1 MPTISNTPR
10 PGFVYDSTDDVW
22 YPIGTGTHSHSE
34 IAKTLIDAKGDLIVG
49 TAADT
54 VSRLA
59 VGTDGQVLTADS
71 GEATGLKFATPA
83 SGGMTLIST
92 TSLSG
97 ASTTI
102 TSIPGTYKNLQLVIR
117 DLLPAT
123 DTAGLNMR
131 LNGDSTANRYTVSAW
146 GQATNTAL
154 AFDDTQLGGLV
165 QLIDNA
171 VTKNL
176 SIVNFYDYTNTTT
189 YRYGTIQGVSVN
201 GNDSAKITTGAYHLY
216 YNQTTAITS
225 ITLIMSSGNIT
236 SGTALLYG
244 VS

>member
-1 MPTISNTPR
+1 MTVGRLPSIDGGIQPTLLTTTGDIMYASAASTPAR
-10 PGFVYDSTDDVW
+10 LG
-22 YPIGTGTHSHSE
+22 IGS
-34 IAKTLIDAKGDLIVG
+34 A
-49 TAADT
+49 
-54 VSRLA
+54 
-59 VGTDGQVLTADS
+59 GQVLTVAS
-71 GEATGLKFATPA
+71 GIPSWATAS

-102 TSIPGTYKNLQLVIR
+102 SSIPGTYKNLQLVIR

-154 AFDDTQLGGLV
+154 AFDDTQLGGIV

-176 SIVNFYDYTNTTT
+176 TIVNFYDYTNTTT
-189 YRYGTIQGVSVN
+189 YRYGTVQGVSVN
-201 GNDSAKITTGAYHLY
+201 GTDSTKITTGAYHLY
-216 YNQTTAITS
+216 YNQTNAITS
-225 ITLIMSSGNIT
+225 ITLLMGSGNIT
-236 SGTALLYG
+236 SGSALLYG